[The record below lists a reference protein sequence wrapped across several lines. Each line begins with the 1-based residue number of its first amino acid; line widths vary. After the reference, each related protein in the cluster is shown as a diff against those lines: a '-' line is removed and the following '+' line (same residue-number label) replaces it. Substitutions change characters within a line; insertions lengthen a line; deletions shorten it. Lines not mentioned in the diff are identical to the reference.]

1 MVEKKPRF
9 LRRLWAWFSSLRVLF
24 WLLTTLALLS
34 LVGAFVIQNAPP
46 HAYLELYGEG
56 WSGIIFALGL
66 DDVFGAFYFVALE
79 VLLALSLVACVVN
92 RLRGRLRSGAKT
104 SGRVDFSFNVSTEPR
119 RFITLTS
126 SRLKRRGW
134 KVKKPSEESLSAE
147 HSAFGWWASLAL
159 HLGAVL
165 FLLAGLFKVTLERE
179 SLLVL
184 FEGQA
189 QLLPPELGE
198 LEVVATD
205 FDTLRD
211 PNSDKV
217 LTYYTELTTRPLD
230 GEGSEPARIEVNHP
244 HRLDGLTFY
253 QYLVDERSPV
263 ELLVGPPEA
272 LEAYAA
278 GLGAHLHSTLHPT
291 AVELRAEAPP
301 VEFEELSTPPEAA
314 EEATPVGDAA
324 EEALAPETTGGSD
337 ADSTPNAEDAPAAL
351 EEAATDEPVSPGPS
365 PVETSSDVPPEPVRG
380 GGFVQAPLGGDAVTL
395 PDSPYRVRAREYLP
409 ADPDAGIG
417 PAVIV
422 ELSRDGEVLA
432 EGVPVYERQA
442 GYTDPRLEELGLRLI
457 LGSVRYTSTP
467 RPERPGEVEVLRCWG
482 GDYPGEGSWID
493 SRSAGVLF
501 VGFESGLGL
510 TVGGA
515 DGDRVVLERP
525 IDSDPTATAHLDE
538 DTALAYRLADE
549 EPITGLLV
557 KRDPGLWLFWP
568 AVALTAL
575 GSLLLLFFPHRRLW
589 LSIVEG
595 RAEIETR
602 RLTEAELRRLLSPE
616 GGGLG

>member
-79 VLLALSLVACVVN
+79 VLLALSLVACVAN

-244 HRLDGLTFY
+244 HRVDGLTFY

-263 ELLVGPPEA
+263 ELLVGPPES

-278 GLGAHLHSTLHPT
+278 ELGAHIHSALYPT

-301 VEFEELSTPPEAA
+301 VEFEELSTPPE
-314 EEATPVGDAA
+314 DAA
-324 EEALAPETTGGSD
+324 LPDDDGGTPADEETSESD
-337 ADSTPNAEDAPAAL
+337 PAAVSPPVLDDAPAPL
-351 EEAATDEPVSPGPS
+351 GEANTDEPVSPEPL
-365 PVETSSDVPPEPVRG
+365 PVETSSDVPPAPVRG
-380 GGFVQAPLGGDAVTL
+380 GGFVQAPLGGEAVTL
-395 PDSPYRVRAREYLP
+395 PDSPYRVRALEYLP

-422 ELSRDGEVLA
+422 ELYRDGEVLA
-432 EGVPVYERQA
+432 DEVPVYERQA

-482 GDYPGEGSWID
+482 GDYPGEGSWIA
-493 SRSAGVLF
+493 SRLAGVLF

-510 TVGGA
+510 TVGGP
-515 DGDRVVLERP
+515 DGERVVLDRP
-525 IDSDPTATAHLDE
+525 LDSDPTATAHLDE
-538 DTALAYRLADE
+538 DTALAYSLADE

-568 AVALTAL
+568 AAALTAL

-589 LSIVEG
+589 LSIVDG
-595 RAEIETR
+595 RVEIETR